1 MNDGIKILIADDHS
15 TIRTGLKHIL
25 SHAFSNVTFGE
36 AITGSETLKK
46 ISGGDWDLV
55 ILDIN
60 MPGKDGLEVLTEIK
74 ENDYSVRVLIL
85 SMYTEDQFSVR
96 CIKAGAF
103 GYLSK
108 TADDQQIVEAVQ
120 TILNGRKYISP
131 DVAQLLSIELVQGHE
146 GQPHEYLS
154 DRELQTFLKIAVGKS
169 VTKVADELNLSV
181 STVNTYRFRVFK
193 KMNAKSNADLIRYAL
208 DNKLI

>member
-1 MNDGIKILIADDHS
+1 
-15 TIRTGLKHIL
+15 
-25 SHAFSNVTFGE
+25 
-36 AITGSETLKK
+36 
-46 ISGGDWDLV
+46 
-55 ILDIN
+55 

>member
-1 MNDGIKILIADDHS
+1 MGKETKILISDDHL

-25 SHAFSNVTFGE
+25 SSALSPVSFDE
-36 AITGSETLKK
+36 ATTGAETLKK
-46 ISGGDWDLV
+46 LSMGNWGLV

-60 MPGKDGLEVLTEIK
+60 MPSKDGLEVLGEIQDNYPK
-74 ENDYSVRVLIL
+74 TRVLVL

-96 CIKAGAF
+96 CIKAGAY

-108 TADDQQIVEAVQ
+108 TADDQQIIEAVQ

-131 DVAQLLSIELVQGHE
+131 EVAELLSIELVHGHT
-146 GQPHEYLS
+146 GPPHESLS
-154 DRELQTFLKIAVGKS
+154 DREFQTFLKIAVGKS

-181 STVNTYRFRVFK
+181 STVNSYRSRVLK
-193 KMNAKSNADLIRYAL
+193 KMNAKSNADLIRYAI
-208 DNKLI
+208 DHELI